1 VQPGD
6 LQLEII
12 ESTAIGDIKRATATL
27 EACRAMGVK
36 FALDDFGT
44 GYSSLTYFR
53 KLPIDELKVDQ
64 SFVRDM
70 LNHPDDLGLVASVVH
85 LAQAFN
91 RPVIAEGVE
100 TEQHGELLVK
110 LGCHLGQGYG
120 IARPMPADL
129 LDDWI
134 AHWQG
139 SAGWRFPAAG

>member
-1 VQPGD
+1 
-6 LQLEII
+6 
-12 ESTAIGDIKRATATL
+12 
-27 EACRAMGVK
+27 MGLR

-53 KLPIDELKVDQ
+53 KLPIDELKIDQ

-100 TEQHGELLVK
+100 TEQHGALLVK

-120 IARPMPADL
+120 ISRPMPADL

-139 SAGWRFPAAG
+139 PAGWRFPAAG